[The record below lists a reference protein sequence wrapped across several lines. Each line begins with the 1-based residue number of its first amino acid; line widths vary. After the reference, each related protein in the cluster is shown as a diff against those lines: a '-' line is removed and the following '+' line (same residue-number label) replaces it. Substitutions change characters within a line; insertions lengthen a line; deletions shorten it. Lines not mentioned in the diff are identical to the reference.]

1 MKKLVLAVTLLA
13 SLSLLGC
20 SWTSSNSVSSSNSAV
35 SLTSYPDSGIYAITT
50 SVPTGHGHL
59 STSKKQAET
68 GLSITITVT
77 AEPGYLL
84 ESISSEQTPLTA
96 VVPGETYSFVMPAQN
111 VTVAASFIL
120 ANSSS
125 SHL

>member
-1 MKKLVLAVTLLA
+1 MKKLVLALTLFA
-13 SLSLLGC
+13 SLPLLGC
-20 SWTSSNSVSSSNSAV
+20 SWTSSSSVSSSSSAI

-68 GLSITITVT
+68 GQPVTVMVT

-84 ESISSEQTPLTA
+84 ESISSAQTALTA
-96 VVPGETYSFVMPAQN
+96 VVIGETYSFVMPAQN
-111 VTVAASFIL
+111 VTVTASFIL
-120 ANSSS
+120 ASSS
-125 SHL
+125 STPL